1 MNKQWNKWRSLWQCI
16 PQRTWGMTKTYA
28 YLPAWRQETQEDAP
42 LDSISASPKP
52 YLNSEAQASFN
63 MKAKIK
69 HVLLPHVLPHHDQ
82 LNKNLDGGAVMW
94 IFLKTPQLILIYS
107 QSWVETYHS
116 IFLSFQG
123 ECDEKKRIQV
133 RGGAK
138 VEMGKLDK
146 LIFQEWNFHLVP
158 QHASKVHF

>member
-1 MNKQWNKWRSLWQCI
+1 MKKFVAVYSSENLRDDKDLCLSSCLKTENSGRCPTGFNQCLPQTTLELRSSGKLH
-16 PQRTWGMTKTYA
+16 
-28 YLPAWRQETQEDAP
+28 
-42 LDSISASPKP
+42 SIT
-52 YLNSEAQASFN
+52 
-63 MKAKIK
+63 KAKIK

-82 LNKNLDGGAVMW
+82 LSKNLDGGAVMW

-123 ECDEKKRIQV
+123 ECDQKKRIQV

>member
-1 MNKQWNKWRSLWQCI
+1 MPIFLLEDRKLRKMPHWIQSVPPPNH
-16 PQRTWGMTKTYA
+16 TG
-28 YLPAWRQETQEDAP
+28 TQK
-42 LDSISASPKP
+42 LR
-52 YLNSEAQASFN
+52 QASFN
-63 MKAKIK
+63 TKAKIK

-123 ECDEKKRIQV
+123 ECDQKKRIQV

-138 VEMGKLDK
+138 VEMGKRDK